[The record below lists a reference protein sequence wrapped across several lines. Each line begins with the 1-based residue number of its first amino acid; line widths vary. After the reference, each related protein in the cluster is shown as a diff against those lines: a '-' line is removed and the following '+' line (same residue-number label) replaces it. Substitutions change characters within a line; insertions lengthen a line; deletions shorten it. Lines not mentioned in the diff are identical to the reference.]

1 MKRIWTNGCFDILH
15 VGHMRLFKYA
25 KSLGDYLTVGI
36 DSDKRVKKLKGPS
49 RPINNEN
56 TRKEMLLSVKWIDN
70 VVVFDDESELD
81 FLVSKLADSMV
92 VGSDYIEKDVIGS
105 SHCDVLFFEKILDFS
120 TTRTINEIRK

>member
-81 FLVSKLADSMV
+81 FLVSKLADKMV
-92 VGSDYIEKDVIGS
+92 VGSDYIDKDVIGS
-105 SHCDVLFFEKILDFS
+105 SHCDVLFFDKILDFS
-120 TTRTINEIRK
+120 TTRIINEIRK